1 MHKDMEE
8 QIRNKVESLQ
18 MWFED
23 FTEQWQE
30 EDKDISDIATSLS
43 LISRRAKELQ
53 NLILENAHETQS

>member
-1 MHKDMEE
+1 MEE

>member
-23 FTEQWQE
+23 FTEQWHD

-53 NLILENAHETQS
+53 NLILENANIN

>member
-8 QIRNKVESLQ
+8 QIREKVESLQ

-23 FTEQWQE
+23 FTDQWHD
-30 EDKDISDIATSLS
+30 EDKDISDVATSLS

-53 NLILENAHETQS
+53 NLILENANIN

>member
-23 FTEQWQE
+23 FTDQWHD
-30 EDKDISDIATSLS
+30 EDKDISDVATSLS

-53 NLILENAHETQS
+53 NLILENANINQ

>member
-23 FTEQWQE
+23 FTEQWHD
-30 EDKDISDIATSLS
+30 EDKDISDVATSLS
-43 LISRRAKELQ
+43 LISRRAIELQ